1 MCNAYDTE
9 RDPGASSGGS
19 GMAVAAN
26 FVTCAIG
33 EETGTS
39 VREPAKNN
47 NAVGLAPTREL
58 VSADGMI
65 QRGITTRVGPICR
78 TVEDVARILD
88 AYAGFDPKDELTAF
102 STGRKP
108 LEPYAQFAA
117 SGADRTN
124 LEGMRIGVIREYMDK
139 DLFSL
144 ADVET
149 IDIVD
154 RAIADLRDLGATIVD
169 PGPYG
174 ALFQDCVDKYT
185 PTWRNRASSRSTP
198 AVCRPRI
205 TSLRSWTC
213 SSI

>member
-1 MCNAYDTE
+1 MAIKDQYDTFDMRTTAGADAFCANDRPPDDATFVQRLRDAGAIILAKANMGEYAAGGITGTRSSFGGTMCNAYDTE

-19 GMAVAAN
+19 GIAVAAN

-88 AYAGFDPKDELTAF
+88 AYAGYDPKDELTAF
-102 STGRKP
+102 SMGRQPEKP
-108 LEPYAQFAA
+108 YYDA
-117 SGADRTN
+117 
-124 LEGMRIGVIREYMDK
+124 
-139 DLFSL
+139 
-144 ADVET
+144 
-149 IDIVD
+149 
-154 RAIADLRDLGATIVD
+154 
-169 PGPYG
+169 
-174 ALFQDCVDKYT
+174 
-185 PTWRNRASSRSTP
+185 
-198 AVCRPRI
+198 
-205 TSLRSWTC
+205 
-213 SSI
+213 